1 VWLVA
6 GRAAG
11 YNHHPEPSRKKLP
24 QQGFSNINA
33 STVFSLFHF
42 SAGGSRMPVDRVV
55 VSSEEIQQVAPLPQ
69 LDAPS
74 SIVSKLPPPIPWWA
88 KTTLSFLVLTLP
100 LLCIVAIVF
109 RIAFRRQSPRI
120 KYAWVSFL
128 STLLVISG
136 FLTTVGTVLFFS
148 LVPVPS
154 MVNTGLPE
162 LDERVAYPPLPSTTD
177 LTGADISTDF
187 KPLVVVISPAAR
199 FWNRQE
205 RPSAVFGAGVL
216 LHADKDGYLFA
227 TAKHVVNYS
236 GVGSSPRSGH
246 VLVSTESGTWSK
258 ASIVA
263 TAPELDLALLWVGRN
278 AGSAV
283 FDQPIAAAR
292 DGENIFVIGHPEGL
306 KFTLSTGIISGI
318 RGESLQISAA
328 VSPGNSG
335 GPIYDDRGNLIGIVS
350 SKFDNS
356 QDPNAENLGFAA
368 KANDILKESNWTF
381 RGSGRKWL
389 DQYVKAM
396 QHQQPP
402 AQDDRSQANSQE

>member
-1 VWLVA
+1 
-6 GRAAG
+6 
-11 YNHHPEPSRKKLP
+11 
-24 QQGFSNINA
+24 
-33 STVFSLFHF
+33 
-42 SAGGSRMPVDRVV
+42 MPVDRVV
-55 VSSEEIQQVAPLPQ
+55 VSAEEIQQVAPPAQ
-69 LDAPS
+69 LDAPP
-74 SIVSKLPPPIPWWA
+74 SIASKLPPPIPWWA
-88 KTTLSFLVLTLP
+88 RIVLSILILALP
-100 LLCIVAIVF
+100 LLCVIAIVL
-109 RIAFRRQSPRI
+109 RIAFRTQPPRV

-154 MVNTGLPE
+154 MVNTGLPD
-162 LDERVAYPPLPSTTD
+162 LDERATYPALPSTTD
-177 LTGADISTDF
+177 LTGADISVDF

-216 LHADKDGYLFA
+216 LHANKDGYLFA
-227 TAKHVVNYS
+227 TANHIVNYS
-236 GVGSSPRSGH
+236 GIGSSPRSGR

-258 ASIVA
+258 ASVIA
-263 TAPELDLALLWVGRN
+263 NAPQLDLALLWVGRN
-278 AGSAV
+278 AGSAE
-283 FDQPIAAAR
+283 FDQPIAPPR

-306 KFTLSTGIISGI
+306 KFTLSTGIVSGL
-318 RGESLQISAA
+318 RGQSIQISAA

-335 GPIYDDRGNLIGIVS
+335 GPIYDNRGNLIGIVS

-389 DQYVKAM
+389 DEYVKAI
-396 QHQQPP
+396 QHQQPL

>member
-1 VWLVA
+1 
-6 GRAAG
+6 
-11 YNHHPEPSRKKLP
+11 
-24 QQGFSNINA
+24 
-33 STVFSLFHF
+33 
-42 SAGGSRMPVDRVV
+42 MPVDRVV
-55 VSSEEIQQVAPLPQ
+55 VSAEEIQQVAPPPQ
-69 LDAPS
+69 LDAPH
-74 SIVSKLPPPIPWWA
+74 SIVSKLPPPLPWWA
-88 KTTLSFLVLTLP
+88 KTALSFLVLALP

-109 RIAFRRQSPRI
+109 RIAFRSQPPRI

-136 FLTTVGTVLFFS
+136 FLTTVATVLFFS

-162 LDERVAYPPLPSTTD
+162 LDERAAYPALPATTD

-205 RPSAVFGAGVL
+205 RPSSLFGAGVL

-227 TAKHVVNYS
+227 TANHVVNSS
-236 GVGSSPRSGH
+236 GIGSSPRSGH

-258 ASIVA
+258 ASVVA
-263 TAPELDLALLWVGRN
+263 TAPGLDLALLWVGRN

-318 RGESLQISAA
+318 RGDAIQISAA

-350 SKFDNS
+350 SKFDNNR
-356 QDPNAENLGFAA
+356 DPNAENLGFAA
-368 KANDILKESNWTF
+368 KADDILDESNWTF
-381 RGSGRKWL
+381 RGDGRKWL
-389 DQYVKAM
+389 DQYVKATQHT
-396 QHQQPP
+396 QHQ
-402 AQDDRSQANSQE
+402 AQEQQSPTDSKD